1 MTTQTPATP
10 EELEQ
15 ARDDREFPEDL
26 DWNAEYTVL
35 AEQNDGRLSHRKDDW
50 LYALTHQY
58 AGEEAI
64 INGEAERYIH
74 DTLSPGIH
82 VAYSFD
88 PVLRNGT
95 LTVLITMHP
104 AVLDHH
110 KDPNAIGDETM
121 ATAQVQVLFQSERTA
136 ALVRAALEEQ
146 DEEEE
151 TPDAPP
157 AGDGEQL
164 PEGLDWSARYTVLVN
179 PDDRRANAIDW
190 RAALTDGDG
199 TPAGALTGEHTAA
212 VEHAGATAAFR
223 FGFSTDRHGGP
234 AAYASLHP
242 ATGPDM
248 EPDLDNIIAE
258 AIIIMHHD
266 DPRTTEAVSRY
277 IRKNHD

>member
-110 KDPNAIGDETM
+110 KDPTAIGDETM

-164 PEGLDWSARYTVLVN
+164 PEELDWSARYTVLVEPGRPPGQRN
-179 PDDRRANAIDW
+179 RLEGGTDRRRRDSRRSPNR
-190 RAALTDGDG
+190 RAHRGRGTCGRNRRVPVRVQHGPPRRPGGIRQPPPGDG
-199 TPAGALTGEHTAA
+199 PGHGTGS
-212 VEHAGATAAFR
+212 GQ
-223 FGFSTDRHGGP
+223 
-234 AAYASLHP
+234 
-242 ATGPDM
+242 
-248 EPDLDNIIAE
+248 
-258 AIIIMHHD
+258 HH
-266 DPRTTEAVSRY
+266 R
-277 IRKNHD
+277 